1 MPKGAG
7 SKKRRGELPSDK
19 TQLLCHS
26 GSNLAEETAERSARP
41 MGALGIHD
49 KKIWR
54 VRDVAEFLG
63 CSKWHVYN
71 LASDEKIPK
80 IKKGKFIY
88 FVPERIH
95 NWVLEGDL
103 E

>member
-1 MPKGAG
+1 MNQKINDKEQSLCDSRYNLTKETRERLAG
-7 SKKRRGELPSDK
+7 
-19 TQLLCHS
+19 
-26 GSNLAEETAERSARP
+26 P
-41 MGALGIHD
+41 MGARSIHD

-54 VRDVAEFLG
+54 IADVAEFLG
-63 CSKWHVYN
+63 CSKWHIYR
-71 LASDEKIPK
+71 LTSDEKIPY

-88 FVPERIH
+88 FVPDCIH

>member
-1 MPKGAG
+1 MR
-7 SKKRRGELPSDK
+7 KKHNNARDK
-19 TQLLCHS
+19 KLTLCHTL
-26 GSNLAEETAERSARP
+26 GSFGEETRGDFSAEPSPKP
-41 MGALGIHD
+41 MDAPSIYD
-49 KKIWR
+49 KRIWR
-54 VRDVAEFLG
+54 VEDVAEFLG

-80 IKKGKFIY
+80 VKKGKFIY

-103 E
+103 K

>member
-1 MPKGAG
+1 M
-7 SKKRRGELPSDK
+7 KRKNDCPSDRMED
-19 TQLLCHS
+19 LRHIG
-26 GSNLAEETAERSARP
+26 GSFAEETVEPSARP
-41 MGALGIHD
+41 MDISNIHD

-54 VRDVAEFLG
+54 VKDVAEFLG

-71 LASDEKIPK
+71 LALDEKIPK

-88 FVPERIH
+88 FVPEHIH

-103 E
+103 K